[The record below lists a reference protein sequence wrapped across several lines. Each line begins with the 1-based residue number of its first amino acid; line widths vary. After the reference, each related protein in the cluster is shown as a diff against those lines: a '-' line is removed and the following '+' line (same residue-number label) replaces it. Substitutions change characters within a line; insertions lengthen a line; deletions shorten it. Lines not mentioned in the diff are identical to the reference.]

1 MRLHRAFLLLI
12 LTACA
17 PSVTVTPTKGAP
29 SVPPKPDTCEIEFFG
44 MDSLQR
50 PYDALAELRVTPP
63 TLQPGRFVAKEGR
76 LVAKETMRQQACLIG
91 ADAVIGLHEAVSG
104 MAYTLVGT
112 AVRYRQK

>member
-29 SVPPKPDTCEIEFFG
+29 SVPAKPDDCEIEFFVA
-44 MDSLQR
+44 DTLQR
-50 PYDALAELRVTPP
+50 PYEALAEVRVTPSTSRP
-63 TLQPGRFVAKEGR
+63 ER
-76 LVAKETMRQQACLIG
+76 LAVKETMRQQACLIG

-104 MAYTLVGT
+104 VAFTLVGT

>member
-1 MRLHRAFLLLI
+1 MRLHQAFLLLI

-29 SVPPKPDTCEIEFFG
+29 SVPPKPDNCEIEFFET
-44 MDSLQR
+44 DTLQR
-50 PYDALAELRVTPP
+50 PYDALAEVRVTPP
-63 TLQPGRFVAKEGR
+63 TSRPKS

-104 MAYTLVGT
+104 VAYTLVGT

>member
-1 MRLHRAFLLLI
+1 MRLRQAFLLLI
-12 LTACA
+12 LTACV
-17 PSVTVTPTKGAP
+17 PRVTVTPAKGAP
-29 SVPPKPDTCEIEFFG
+29 SVPSKPDDCEIEFFAT
-44 MDSLQR
+44 DTLQR

-63 TLQPGRFVAKEGR
+63 TSITPPTSRSGS

-104 MAYTLVGT
+104 VAYTLVGT